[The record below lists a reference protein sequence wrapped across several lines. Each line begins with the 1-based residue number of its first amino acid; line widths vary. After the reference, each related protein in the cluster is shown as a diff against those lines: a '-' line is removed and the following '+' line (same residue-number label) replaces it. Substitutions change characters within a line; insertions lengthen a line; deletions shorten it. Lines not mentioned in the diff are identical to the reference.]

1 MIEIIE
7 TMPTRTTTKSG
18 TEVDAIE
25 HRRELKWDRGEVRH
39 VKRALNRRFRRE
51 ARQLLRTARY

>member
-18 TEVDAIE
+18 IEVDAIE
-25 HRRELKWDRGEVRH
+25 HRRELCWDRGEVRH

-51 ARQLLRTARY
+51 TRQLLRRAGY